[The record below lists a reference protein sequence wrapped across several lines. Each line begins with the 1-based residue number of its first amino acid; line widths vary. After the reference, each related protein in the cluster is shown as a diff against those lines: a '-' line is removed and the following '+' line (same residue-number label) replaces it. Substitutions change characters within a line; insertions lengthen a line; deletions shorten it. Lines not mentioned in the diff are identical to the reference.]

1 MSKGDHN
8 SLYVDTG
15 LLRDHISKLRE
26 RRKTAVRL
34 YANVREMRKYSSP
47 DDAYKYN
54 SLLRDIERMIAYFE
68 KMEKVLC
75 SAADEAEYLSRKVG
89 HMIEEDTFR
98 SRRVVKNTFML

>member
-1 MSKGDHN
+1 MSRYHTDEF
-8 SLYVDTG
+8 YVDMC
-15 LLRDHISKLRE
+15 LLRDHISRLRE
-26 RRKTAVRL
+26 RRKTAGRL